1 MLRRNL
7 LPALPGL
14 LAFEAAAR
22 HASISRAAAELH
34 LTQGA
39 VSRQIHQLEE
49 QLGVALF
56 HRVRQRVVL
65 TDPGRIYA
73 GELRPLLRQL
83 GETTQKVMSFAGAGG
98 VLNLAVLPTF
108 GTRWLAPRLGRFLAL
123 HPQAG
128 LNVATRT
135 EPFDFDT
142 EPFDAAIHFGAPHWA
157 GAACHPLMHE
167 EVVAL
172 CSPAYQ
178 RAQRLRRAADLAR
191 AVRLQQTTRPLL
203 WAEWFAAAGQPV
215 EQAARGPR
223 FEQFAMMAQAAVHGL
238 GAALLPRF
246 LVQDE
251 ISSGALVVLPGP
263 QLQGPEAYHLVVPDA
278 RAHNPLVQAF
288 QAWLLAEV
296 QAEGAAAP
304 A

>member
-1 MLRRNL
+1 MMRRNL
-7 LPALPGL
+7 LPPIPGL

-22 HASISRAAAELH
+22 HGSISRAAAELH

-49 QLGVALF
+49 QLGLALL

-83 GETTQKVMSFAGAGG
+83 SDTTQKVMGFAGDGG

-108 GTRWLAPRLGRFLAL
+108 GTRWLTPRLGRFMAQ
-123 HPQAG
+123 HPQAS
-128 LNVATRT
+128 LNLATRPD
-135 EPFDFDT
+135 PFDFAS

-157 GAACHPLMHE
+157 GATCYPLMRE

-172 CSPAYQ
+172 SSPAYQ
-178 RAQRLRRAADLAR
+178 REQGLRRVADLAR
-191 AVRLQQTTRPLL
+191 AVRLQQTTRPTL
-203 WAEWFAAAGQPV
+203 WADWFSAAGHPV
-215 EQAARGPR
+215 AQAARGPR
-223 FEQFAMMAQAAVHGL
+223 FEQFSMIAQAAVHGL

-246 LVQDE
+246 LVQEE
-251 ISSGALVVLPGP
+251 IDSGALVPLPGP
-263 QLQGPEAYHLVVPDA
+263 HLQGPDAYHLVVPDA
-278 RAHNPLVQAF
+278 RAETPLVQALRD
-288 QAWLLAEV
+288 WLLAEC
-296 QAEGAAAP
+296 AGKP
-304 A
+304 